1 MTERG
6 PMLPA
11 EVGRRALAF
20 LTLSWVPLAGATL
33 SLILSVA
40 SIIVSTRE
48 PAVLLILPDL
58 VRVAQGED
66 FGYAYMYLQ
75 PTFVSTGQN
84 DRVEVIRDITV
95 FVEPAGGGERITFE
109 WAERLELVLNE
120 DRELDYDYAGDAVP
134 LLVSPRQAQ
143 APLGSF
149 QGPDGWYFEAGT
161 YEITVEA
168 PRVVASTPLR
178 GSMEITFSQDA
189 VETLNDAGGNRF
201 LEFPTSSVSD
211 GS

>member
-6 PMLPA
+6 PLLPA

-20 LTLSWVPLAGATL
+20 LTLSWVPLAGATV
-33 SLILSVA
+33 SLILSAA

-48 PAVLLILPDL
+48 PTVLLILPDV

-66 FGYAYMYLQ
+66 YGFAYMYLQ
-75 PTFVSTGQN
+75 PAFVSTGQN

-95 FVEPAGGGERITFE
+95 FVEPAEGGDRITFE
-109 WAERLELVLNE
+109 WIEQLELVFND
-120 DRELDYDYAGDAVP
+120 DRQLEYEYAGDAVP
-134 LLVSPRQAQ
+134 LLVSARQAQ

-149 QGPDGWYFEAGT
+149 RGPDGWYFEAGT

-168 PRVVASTPLR
+168 QRVVASSPLR
-178 GSMEITFSQDA
+178 ESLEITLSEDD
-189 VETLNDAGGNRF
+189 VEFLNEARGNRF
-201 LEFPTSSVSD
+201 LEIPASSRSD